1 MPDALC
7 TLGVSALLPEILS
20 AAPDDDRLIARH
32 PAVRVLRFLE
42 LRAWHNATQA
52 PGATPVVGTFGGNE
66 ARPPAARSTKKEQ
79 AGRPRSRARL

>member
-42 LRAWHNATQA
+42 LRA
-52 PGATPVVGTFGGNE
+52 
-66 ARPPAARSTKKEQ
+66 
-79 AGRPRSRARL
+79 